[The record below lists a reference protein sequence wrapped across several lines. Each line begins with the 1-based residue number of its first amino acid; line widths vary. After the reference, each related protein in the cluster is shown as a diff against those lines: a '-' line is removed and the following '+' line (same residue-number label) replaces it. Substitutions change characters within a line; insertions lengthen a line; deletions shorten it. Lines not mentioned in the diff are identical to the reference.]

1 MPRWQ
6 GKSKGT
12 PLGYRIFVFVCKTF
26 GLGAAY
32 LLLRFVAFYYFV
44 FSTDSSKAIYNYF
57 KHRLGYG
64 TMKSIVSIY
73 KNYYLLGQTLIDK
86 RAVFAGIKNQFTY
99 HFDGIENL
107 KQMVGRGKG
116 GILLSAHVG
125 NWEMAGHHLQ
135 HLNTK
140 INVVMFDGEHEKVK
154 NYLEGLG
161 EKSFKAIVI
170 KQDMSHVY
178 EMGAALA
185 NNELVCMHADRFLEG
200 NKTMSM
206 NLLGEEALFP
216 AGPFQMAAGFNVP
229 VSMVYAFKETTH
241 HYHYFGS
248 SPIDR
253 NEGEK
258 KADFALRLA
267 YLYVQD
273 LENKIKQYPIQWFNY
288 YDFWKN

>member
-12 PLGYRIFVFVCKTF
+12 PLGYRIFVFVCRTF

-32 LLLRFVAFYYFV
+32 LLLRFVAFYYFI
-44 FSTDSSKAIYNYF
+44 FSIDSSKAIYSYF
-57 KHRLGYG
+57 KHRLRFSSF
-64 TMKSIVSIY
+64 KAIVSIY

-248 SPIDR
+248 PTIDR
-253 NEGEK
+253 SEGEK

-267 YLYVQD
+267 YLYLQD
-273 LENKIKQYPIQWFNY
+273 LENKIKQYPLQWFNY
-288 YDFWKN
+288 YDFWKK

>member
-12 PLGYRIFVFVCKTF
+12 PLGYRIFVFVCKSF

-32 LLLRFVAFYYFV
+32 LLLRFVAFYYFI
-44 FSTDSSKAIYNYF
+44 FSIDSSKAIYSYF
-57 KHRLGYG
+57 KYRLGYG
-64 TMKSIVSIY
+64 SLKSIGNIY

-86 RAVFAGIKNQFTY
+86 RVVFAGIKNQFTY

-107 KQMVGRGKG
+107 HKMVSKGKG

-125 NWEMAGHHLQ
+125 NWEMAGHHLN
-135 HLNTK
+135 HLNTA

-154 NYLEGLG
+154 KYLEGLG
-161 EKSFKAIVI
+161 KKSFKVIVI

-185 NNELVCMHADRFLEG
+185 NNEMVCMHADRFLEG
-200 NKTMSM
+200 NKTVSM
-206 NLLGEEALFP
+206 KLLDEEALFP

-248 SPIDR
+248 QLMER
-253 NEGEK
+253 HEGES

-267 YLYVQD
+267 EFYKQD
-273 LENKIKQYPIQWFNY
+273 LETKIKSYPQQWFNY
-288 YDFWKN
+288 YDFWKK